1 MSGYVRK
8 PVMGTVLTDRMGAAT
23 ARWRCLPL
31 ALLALEYLFAVNTEL
46 EP

>member
-31 ALLALEYLFAVNTEL
+31 STCLQSTRS
-46 EP
+46 